1 VPTKV
6 FVRLAADRDLRSI
19 YRHIAKSSPAN
30 ARRFVGAIEDRLAKF
45 ADVPIIGADR
55 GDLLPGCRT
64 VGFRRRVT
72 IMFRVTEG
80 RVDILRVLYG
90 GRDIERAAPKR

>member
-1 VPTKV
+1 M
-6 FVRLAADRDLRSI
+6 RSI
-19 YRHIAKSSPAN
+19 YRYIARFSPTN
-30 ARRFVGAIEDRLAKF
+30 ARRYVAAIEDRLARL

-72 IMFRVTEG
+72 IMFRVSED
-80 RVDILRVLYG
+80 RVDVLRVLYG
-90 GRDIERAAPKR
+90 GRDVERAAPKR